1 MPLMLSYKYISKLV
15 LISLIQQASYCTIY
29 HVVLTTSDLEQ
40 VKSVSMKHIV
50 QHNALYSVKKKSYY
64 FPLQMRLYDGEIK
77 LNGDV
82 IP

>member
-1 MPLMLSYKYISKLV
+1 M
-15 LISLIQQASYCTIY
+15 
-29 HVVLTTSDLEQ
+29 TTDDLEQ
-40 VKSVSMKHIV
+40 VKPVNMKHTI
-50 QHNALYSVKKKSYY
+50 QYNALYSVQRKSYH

>member
-1 MPLMLSYKYISKLV
+1 M
-15 LISLIQQASYCTIY
+15 LISLIQQARVTV
-29 HVVLTTSDLEQ
+29 HAVVTTGDLEQ
-40 VKSVSMKHIV
+40 GKPVSMKHIIP
-50 QHNALYSVKKKSYY
+50 HNAFCSVKKKSYY